1 MKPTNTSS
9 LDKLATETLPF
20 TVRIASQHDLR
31 DVAEL
36 RANAYSKHLPEL
48 GAKLRQPEESDYELG
63 CEVMTAR
70 SKLDGSLLGSLRT
83 HSNVFKPLPLQA
95 SVRLPARYQTV
106 RMVET
111 TRLCVQ
117 GSPNSS
123 LVRNALFK
131 ALYQYCRLQNVDW
144 MMAVGRRPVDRIYDA
159 LLFSDVGEPGKFSTM
174 AHVGGIPH
182 RVMSLSPEQA
192 LESWKACDHP
202 LFKFVIQTHHPDID
216 LSKSANLNFAWAC
229 PEMDDD
235 LENQAASLSWSS
247 SMSRYDFLSTA
258 HSEPK
263 IRALESRMFNA

>member
-1 MKPTNTSS
+1 VKPTDTSS
-9 LDKLATETLPF
+9 LDYLATETLPF
-20 TVRIASQHDLR
+20 TVRMASQQDLR

-48 GAKLRQPEESDYELG
+48 GAKLRRPEESDYELG
-63 CEVMTAR
+63 CEVMMAR

-95 SVRLPARYQTV
+95 SVSLPARYQAV

-131 ALYQYCRLQNVDW
+131 ALYQYCTLQKVDW

-182 RVMSLSPEQA
+182 RVMSLSPAQA

-202 LFKFVIQTHHPDID
+202 LYKFVIQTHHPDID
-216 LSKSANLNFAWAC
+216 LSKSANLNFPWAC
-229 PEMDDD
+229 PVIDFD
-235 LENQAASLSWSS
+235 LENHPVSLSGSD
-247 SMSRYDFLSTA
+247 SMSRYDFPSNV
-258 HSEPK
+258 HSESR
-263 IRALESRMFNA
+263 IHGLEPSLFSA